1 MVFRCQPELVL
12 VNGPGTC
19 VPIVLVSK
27 ILSFI
32 KLSPPVKVIF
42 IESVCRVKSLS
53 LSVKLLWYLLDEVIV
68 QWPELTESHPGVN
81 YIGHF
86 L

>member
-1 MVFRCQPELVL
+1 MVLKCQPKLVL

-27 ILSFI
+27 LLSFV
-32 KLSPPVKVIF
+32 KLCSPVKVVF

-53 LSVKLLWYLLDEVIV
+53 LSAKLLWYILDEVIV
-68 QWPELTESHPGVN
+68 QWPELTESHRGVK